1 VRRLAPAVLL
11 AGSLLLTGCG
21 TTTPASFVEPSPSPS
36 ASVATGHAP
45 TRTFAVATRT
55 LDFHRGERPLE
66 TTVYYPK
73 NAAGPFPVVVFG
85 HGFGGTPAAYSAL
98 LQRWASAGFVVAAP
112 AFPHTSWG
120 VKKPDLLDV
129 VNQPADVGSV
139 LSGLSALPPSDGLR
153 KIIDPSRAAVA
164 GHSAGAITAL
174 GVFTDDGP
182 EKRDKRF
189 SAGIVLAGNSIGVGT
204 TFSGASAPLLFV
216 HAADDPVVP
225 YWTGLGAYDAVPW
238 PRAMV
243 KLTGQ
248 EHTAPYLSKSDKQF
262 RVVAA
267 ATVDF
272 LRWSLYN
279 DAAAHDRL
287 VALPNLDAHL

>member
-1 VRRLAPAVLL
+1 MRRLAFALALLL
-11 AGSLLLTGCG
+11 AGCG

-36 ASVATGHAP
+36 VSVAAGHAP
-45 TRTFAVATRT
+45 TRTFGVGVRT
-55 LDFHRGERPLE
+55 LQFHRGERPLE

-73 NAAGPFPVVVFG
+73 SSPGPFPVVIFG
-85 HGFGGTPAAYSAL
+85 HGFGGTPTAYSVL
-98 LQRWASAGFVVAAP
+98 LKRWASAGFVVAAP
-112 AFPHTSWG
+112 AFPRTAWG
-120 VKKPDLLDV
+120 VKRPDLLDV

-139 LSGLSALPPSDGLR
+139 LSGLVGLPSSDSLR

-225 YWTGLGAYDAVPW
+225 YWTALGAYDAVPW
-238 PRAMV
+238 PRAML
-243 KLTGQ
+243 KLSGQ
-248 EHTAPYLSKSDKQF
+248 EHTAPYLSKSDKQYA
-262 RVVAA
+262 VVAA

-279 DAAAHDRL
+279 DRAAHDRL
-287 VALPNLDAHL
+287 VSLHGIDSHL

>member
-1 VRRLAPAVLL
+1 MRRPALALVLLL
-11 AGSLLLTGCG
+11 AGCGSAVTPVSL
-21 TTTPASFVEPSPSPS
+21 VVSPSPAPS
-36 ASVATGHAP
+36 ASTVVGHAP
-45 TRTFAVATRT
+45 ARTFAVGTRVV
-55 LDFHRGERPLE
+55 DFHRGERPLA

-85 HGFGGTPAAYSAL
+85 HGFGGAPTAYSAL
-98 LQRWASAGFVVAAP
+98 LKRWAAAGFVVAAP
-112 AFPHTSWG
+112 AFPSTSWG
-120 VKKPDLLDV
+120 VAKPDLLDV
-129 VNQPADVGSV
+129 VNQPADVGAV
-139 LSGLSALPPSDGLR
+139 LSGLTSLASADSLR

-204 TFSGASAPLLFV
+204 TFSGTPAPLLFV
-216 HAADDPVVP
+216 HAAGDPVVP

-238 PRAMV
+238 PRAML

-262 RVVAA
+262 AVVAG

-272 LRWSLYN
+272 LRWSLY
-279 DAAAHDRL
+279 DDPAARARL
-287 VALPNLDAHL
+287 IGVAGLDSHL